1 MSHSSTRRRPPVWSL
16 AAIAL
21 VLVIPVP
28 ALLTR
33 FGLAAPSVELG
44 TLLFGVSVVAAAFA
58 MSWAAEAAERDIPR
72 ALSLIVVALLAVLPE
87 YAVDIVFAWKAGQD
101 PAFAPYAVAN
111 MTGSNRLLLGV
122 GWSTVAVLA
131 WVSQR
136 RKIIHL
142 DRGSAVAVGFLAA
155 ATLYS
160 FTLVLRREI
169 SLIDSVL
176 LALLFAGYAL
186 WAARSGTE
194 EPELVGPA
202 AAIGALATTPRRL
215 ALLAL
220 FAFAGVTIGLAAEPF
235 ADGLVHTGRLL
246 GVDEFLLVQWLAP
259 LSSESP
265 EFLVAA
271 VLALRG
277 RATVAFALLLS
288 AKINQWTLL
297 VGSLSVA
304 YSVGA
309 GHPAALPF
317 DERQTAE
324 VLLTSAQSLFGVAIL
339 ASLTFQLW
347 EAGLLA
353 ALFFA
358 QLVLGGVARTVLR
371 ASGAGEAELLAFS
384 ALYAVLAMFQLY
396 RARHV
401 IRRVVTRRRLPSATR
416 SGVVAVD
423 DDPARPE

>member
-1 MSHSSTRRRPPVWSL
+1 M
-16 AAIAL
+16 
-21 VLVIPVP
+21 
-28 ALLTR
+28 
-33 FGLAAPSVELG
+33 
-44 TLLFGVSVVAAAFA
+44 
-58 MSWAAEAAERDIPR
+58 
-72 ALSLIVVALLAVLPE
+72 LPE

-122 GWSTVAVLA
+122 GWSTVALVA

-136 RKIIHL
+136 RKVIRL
-142 DRGSAVAVGFLAA
+142 DRGGAVAAGFLAA

-176 LALLFAGYAL
+176 LALLFAAYAI

-202 AAIGALATTPRRL
+202 AMIGALPTVPRRV

-220 FAFAGVTIGLAAEPF
+220 VTFAGAMIALAAEPF
-235 ADGLVHTGRLL
+235 AAGLVHTGRSL
-246 GVDEFLLVQWLAP
+246 GIDEFLLVQWLAP

-297 VGSLSVA
+297 VGSLPVA
-304 YSVGA
+304 YSIGA

-317 DERQTAE
+317 DDRQTAE
-324 VLLTSAQSLFGVAIL
+324 VLLTGAQSLFGVAIL
-339 ASLTFQLW
+339 ASLSFALS
-347 EAGLLA
+347 EAAVLA
-353 ALFFA
+353 ALFVA
-358 QLVLGGVARTVLR
+358 QLVVGGVARTLLR
-371 ASGAGEAELLAFS
+371 ASGAGES
-384 ALYAVLAMFQLY
+384 
-396 RARHV
+396 
-401 IRRVVTRRRLPSATR
+401 S
-416 SGVVAVD
+416 
-423 DDPARPE
+423 

>member
-1 MSHSSTRRRPPVWSL
+1 MPRSL
-16 AAIAL
+16 ALGAIAL
-21 VLVIPVP
+21 VLLIPMP

-33 FGLAAPSVELG
+33 FGLLDPSVELG
-44 TLLFGVSVVAAAFA
+44 TLLFGASVVAAAFA

-72 ALSLIVVALLAVLPE
+72 ALSLVVVALLAVLPE

-101 PAFAPYAVAN
+101 PSFAPYAVAN

-122 GWSTVAVLA
+122 GWSTVALLA
-131 WVSQR
+131 WVSR
-136 RKIIHL
+136 RRTLIAL
-142 DRGSAVAVGFLAA
+142 DRGGAVAVGFLAA

-169 SLIDSVL
+169 ALVDSVL
-176 LALLFAGYAL
+176 LALLFAGYAI

-202 AAIGALATTPRRL
+202 ATIGALSTVTRRIVV
-215 ALLAL
+215 LAL
-220 FAFAGVTIGLAAEPF
+220 FAFAGATIGLAAEPF
-235 ADGLVHTGRLL
+235 AEGLVHTGRLL
-246 GVDEFLLVQWLAP
+246 GIDEFLLVQWLAP
-259 LSSESP
+259 LASESP

-297 VGSLSVA
+297 VGSLPVA
-304 YSVGA
+304 YSIGA

-324 VLLTSAQSLFGVAIL
+324 VLLTAAQSLFGVAIL
-339 ASLTFQLW
+339 ASLTFTLG

-353 ALFFA
+353 ALFGA
-358 QLVLGGVARTVLR
+358 QLVVGGVARTVLR
-371 ASGAGEAELLAFS
+371 AAGAGEIELFAFS
-384 ALYAVLAMFQLY
+384 ALYALLAMLQLY
-396 RARHV
+396 RARGT
-401 IRRVVTRRRLPSATR
+401 ISRALRRLRVRA
-416 SGVVAVD
+416 SGE
-423 DDPARPE
+423 PAA

>member
-1 MSHSSTRRRPPVWSL
+1 MPRSL
-16 AAIAL
+16 ALGAIAL
-21 VLVIPVP
+21 VLLIPVP

-33 FGLAAPSVELG
+33 FGLLNPSVELG
-44 TLLFGVSVVAAAFA
+44 TLLFGASVVAAAFA

-72 ALSLIVVALLAVLPE
+72 ALSLVVVALLAVLPE

-101 PAFAPYAVAN
+101 PAFAPYAIAN

-122 GWSTVAVLA
+122 GWSTVALLA
-131 WVSQR
+131 WVSR
-136 RKIIHL
+136 RRTLIAL
-142 DRGSAVAVGFLAA
+142 DRGGAVAVGFLAA

-169 SLIDSVL
+169 ALVDSVL
-176 LALLFAGYAL
+176 LALLFAGYAI

-202 AAIGALATTPRRL
+202 ATIGALPTVTRRIVV
-215 ALLAL
+215 LAL
-220 FAFAGVTIGLAAEPF
+220 FAFAGGTIGLAAEPF
-235 ADGLVHTGRLL
+235 AEGLVHTGRLL
-246 GVDEFLLVQWLAP
+246 GIDEFLLVQWLAP
-259 LSSESP
+259 LASESP

-297 VGSLSVA
+297 VGSLPVA
-304 YSVGA
+304 YSIGA

-317 DERQTAE
+317 DERQPAE
-324 VLLTSAQSLFGVAIL
+324 VLLTAAQSLFGVAIL
-339 ASLTFQLW
+339 ASLTFTLG

-353 ALFFA
+353 ALFGA
-358 QLVLGGVARTVLR
+358 QLVVGGFARTVLR
-371 ASGAGEAELLAFS
+371 AAGAGEIELFAFS
-384 ALYAVLAMFQLY
+384 ALYALLAMLQLY
-396 RARHV
+396 RARGT
-401 IRRVVTRRRLPSATR
+401 ISRALRRLRVRA
-416 SGVVAVD
+416 SGE
-423 DDPARPE
+423 PAA

>member
-1 MSHSSTRRRPPVWSL
+1 MSHATLRRSAIVSSL
-16 AAIAL
+16 GAIGL
-21 VLVIPVP
+21 VLSIPVP

-33 FGLAAPSVELG
+33 FGVLAPSVELG

-72 ALSLIVVALLAVLPE
+72 ALSLIFVALLAVLPE

-101 PAFAPYAVAN
+101 PAFAPYAAAN

-136 RKIIHL
+136 RRVINL
-142 DRGSAVAVGFLAA
+142 DRGGAVAVGFLAA

-160 FTLVLRREI
+160 FTLVLRHEI

-176 LALLFAGYAL
+176 LVLLFAGYAF

-202 AAIGALATTPRRL
+202 ATIGALPTVQRRVV
-215 ALLAL
+215 LLAL
-220 FAFAGVTIGLAAEPF
+220 FAFAGATIALAAEPF
-235 ADGLVHTGRLL
+235 ADGLVRTGRSL

-297 VGSLSVA
+297 VGSLAVA

-309 GHPAALPF
+309 GHPAALPL

-324 VLLTSAQSLFGVAIL
+324 VLLTAAQSLFGVAIL
-339 ASLTFQLW
+339 ASLTFELW

-353 ALFFA
+353 GLFVA
-358 QLVLGGVARTVLR
+358 QLVLGGLARTLLR
-371 ASGAGEAELLAFS
+371 AAGVGEVELLAFS
-384 ALYAVLAMFQLY
+384 ALYALLAMVQLY
-396 RARHV
+396 RARHALPRLV
-401 IRRVVTRRRLPSATR
+401 RRGR
-416 SGVVAVD
+416 
-423 DDPARPE
+423 

>member
-1 MSHSSTRRRPPVWSL
+1 MSHAASQRRSRSL
-16 AAIAL
+16 ALGAFAL
-21 VLVIPVP
+21 VLAVPIP

-33 FGLAAPSVELG
+33 SGILTPSIELG
-44 TLLFGVSVVAAAFA
+44 TLLFGASVVAAAFA

-72 ALSLIVVALLAVLPE
+72 ALSLIFVALLAVLPE
-87 YAVDIVFAWKAGQD
+87 YAVDIVFAWKAGVD
-101 PAFAPYAVAN
+101 PAFAPYAAAN

-122 GWSTVAVLA
+122 GWSTVALLA
-131 WVSQR
+131 WVSR
-136 RKIIHL
+136 RNKLIHL

-160 FTLVLRREI
+160 FTLVVRAEI
-169 SLIDSVL
+169 SLVDSVL
-176 LALLFAGYAL
+176 LVVLFAAYAF

-202 AAIGALATTPRRL
+202 AVIGELPTVPRR
-215 ALLAL
+215 AIVLAL
-220 FAFAGVTIGLAAEPF
+220 FAFAGATIALAAEPF
-235 ADGLVHTGRLL
+235 AEGLVHTGRTL
-246 GVDEFLLVQWLAP
+246 GIDQFLLVQWLAP

-277 RATVAFALLLS
+277 KATIAFALLLS

-297 VGSLSVA
+297 VGSLAVA

-324 VLLTSAQSLFGVAIL
+324 VLLTAAQSLFGVAIL
-339 ASLTFQLW
+339 ASLTFTLA
-347 EAGLLA
+347 EAGVLA
-353 ALFFA
+353 GLFFA
-358 QLVLGGVARTVLR
+358 QLVLGGIARTLLG
-371 ASGAGEAELLAFS
+371 AAGAGEFELLAFS
-384 ALYAVLAMFQLY
+384 ALYGVLAIIQLY
-396 RARHV
+396 RTRNIMV
-401 IRRVVTRRRLPSATR
+401 DLIRRRRLP
-416 SGVVAVD
+416 
-423 DDPARPE
+423 PADK

>member
-1 MSHSSTRRRPPVWSL
+1 MSHSISYRRSPVWSL
-16 AAIAL
+16 GAIAL
-21 VLVIPVP
+21 ILVIPIP

-33 FGLAAPSVELG
+33 FGLITPPVEIG
-44 TLLFGVSVVAAAFA
+44 TLLFGLSVVAAAFA

-101 PAFAPYAVAN
+101 PTFAPYAVAN
-111 MTGSNRLLLGV
+111 MTGSNRLLLGI

-136 RKIIHL
+136 RKLIHL
-142 DRGSAVAVGFLAA
+142 DRGGAVAVGFLAA

-169 SLIDSVL
+169 GLIDSVF

-202 AAIGALATTPRRL
+202 AMIGALSTTARRL
-215 ALLAL
+215 VLLAL
-220 FAFAGVTIGLAAEPF
+220 FAFAGTTIALAAEPF
-235 ADGLVHTGRLL
+235 AEGLVHTGSRL
-246 GVDEFLLVQWLAP
+246 GIDEFLLVQWLAP
-259 LSSESP
+259 LASESP

-297 VGSLSVA
+297 VGSLSIA
-304 YSVGA
+304 YSIGA

-317 DERQTAE
+317 DDRQTAE
-324 VLLTSAQSLFGVAIL
+324 VLLTGAQSLFGVAIL
-339 ASLTFQLW
+339 ASLTFALW

-353 ALFFA
+353 VLFVA
-358 QLVLGGVARTVLR
+358 QLVVGGVARTFLR
-371 ASGAGEAELLAFS
+371 ASGAGEIELFAFS
-384 ALYAVLAMFQLY
+384 ALYVVLAMVQLY

-401 IRRVVTRRRLPSATR
+401 LRL
-416 SGVVAVD
+416 VVARV
-423 DDPARPE
+423 ARGRQAETA

>member
-1 MSHSSTRRRPPVWSL
+1 MSQATARRSAIVSSL
-16 AAIAL
+16 GAIGL
-21 VLVIPVP
+21 VLIIPVP

-33 FGLAAPSVELG
+33 FGVLAPSVELG

-72 ALSLIVVALLAVLPE
+72 ALSLIFVALLAVLPE

-101 PAFAPYAVAN
+101 PAFAPYAAAN

-136 RKIIHL
+136 RRVINL
-142 DRGSAVAVGFLAA
+142 DRGGAVAVGFLAA

-160 FTLVLRREI
+160 FTLVLRHEI

-176 LALLFAGYAL
+176 LVLLFAGYAF

-202 AAIGALATTPRRL
+202 ATIGALPTVQRRVV
-215 ALLAL
+215 LLAL
-220 FAFAGVTIGLAAEPF
+220 FAFAGATIALAAEPF
-235 ADGLVHTGRLL
+235 ADGLVRTGRSL

-297 VGSLSVA
+297 VGSLAVA
-304 YSVGA
+304 YSFGA
-309 GHPAALPF
+309 GHPAALPL

-324 VLLTSAQSLFGVAIL
+324 VLLTAAQSLFGVAIL
-339 ASLTFQLW
+339 ASLTFELW

-353 ALFFA
+353 GLFVA
-358 QLVLGGVARTVLR
+358 QLVLGGLARTLLR
-371 ASGAGEAELLAFS
+371 AAGVGEVELLAFS
-384 ALYAVLAMFQLY
+384 ALYAVLAMVQLY
-396 RARHV
+396 RARHALPRLV
-401 IRRVVTRRRLPSATR
+401 RRGR
-416 SGVVAVD
+416 
-423 DDPARPE
+423 

>member
-1 MSHSSTRRRPPVWSL
+1 MSHAAPRRKSLVSSL
-16 AAIAL
+16 GAIVL
-21 VLVIPVP
+21 VLIIPIP

-33 FGLAAPSVELG
+33 LGLLTPSVELG
-44 TLLFGVSVVAAAFA
+44 TLLFAVSVVAAAFA
-58 MSWAAEAAERDIPR
+58 MSWAAEAAEQDIPR
-72 ALSLIVVALLAVLPE
+72 ALSLIVIALLAVLPE

-122 GWSTVAVLA
+122 GWSTVALLA

-136 RKIIHL
+136 RRVIKL
-142 DRGSAVAVGFLAA
+142 DRGGAVAVGFLAA

-176 LALLFAGYAL
+176 LALLFAAYAI

-202 AAIGALATTPRRL
+202 ATIGALSTVPRRV

-220 FAFAGVTIGLAAEPF
+220 FTFAGATIVLAAEPF
-235 ADGLVHTGRLL
+235 AAGLVHTGRSL
-246 GVDEFLLVQWLAP
+246 GIDEFLLVQWLAP

-297 VGSLSVA
+297 VGSLPVA
-304 YSVGA
+304 YSIGA

-317 DERQTAE
+317 DDRQTAE
-324 VLLTSAQSLFGVAIL
+324 VLLTGAQSLFGVAIL
-339 ASLTFQLW
+339 ASLSFALGQ
-347 EAGLLA
+347 AAVLA
-353 ALFFA
+353 ALFVA
-358 QLVLGGVARTVLR
+358 QLVVGGVTRTLLR
-371 ASGAGEAELLAFS
+371 ASGAGEVELIAFS
-384 ALYAVLAMFQLY
+384 ALYAALALVQLY
-396 RARHV
+396 RARHMLTRGAKK
-401 IRRVVTRRRLPSATR
+401 RRSPV
-416 SGVVAVD
+416 
-423 DDPARPE
+423 

>member
-1 MSHSSTRRRPPVWSL
+1 MSQETPTQISRAGAL
-16 AAIAL
+16 GAIAL
-21 VLVIPVP
+21 VLLIPVP

-33 FGLAAPSVELG
+33 FGFLTPSVELG
-44 TLLFGVSVVAAAFA
+44 TLLFGASVVAAAFA

-122 GWSTVAVLA
+122 GWSTVALLA
-131 WVSQR
+131 WVSR
-136 RKIIHL
+136 RRRLITL
-142 DRGSAVAVGFLAA
+142 DRGGAVAVGFLAA

-169 SLIDSVL
+169 GLIDSVL
-176 LALLFAGYAL
+176 LAALFAGYAF

-202 AAIGALATTPRRL
+202 AAIGALPTTSRRFVV
-215 ALLAL
+215 LAL
-220 FAFAGVTIGLAAEPF
+220 FAFAGAMIGLAAEPF
-235 ADGLVHTGRLL
+235 AEGLVHTGRVL
-246 GVDEFLLVQWLAP
+246 GIDEFLLVQWLAP
-259 LSSESP
+259 LASESP

-277 RATVAFALLLS
+277 KAAVAFALLLS
-288 AKINQWTLL
+288 AKVNQWTLL
-297 VGSLSVA
+297 VGSLPLA
-304 YSVGA
+304 YSIGA

-324 VLLTSAQSLFGVAIL
+324 VLLTAAQSLFGVAIL
-339 ASLTFQLW
+339 ASLTFTLG
-347 EAGLLA
+347 EAGVLA
-353 ALFFA
+353 ALFVA
-358 QLVLGGVARTVLR
+358 QLVVGGITRTLLR
-371 ASGAGEAELLAFS
+371 AAGVGEVELLAFS
-384 ALYAVLAMFQLY
+384 AVYALLAGIQLY

-401 IRRVVTRRRLPSATR
+401 LSKRVRDRLDR
-416 SGVVAVD
+416 D
-423 DDPARPE
+423 R

>member
-1 MSHSSTRRRPPVWSL
+1 MSHAAPRQLSRSL
-16 AAIAL
+16 SVGAIAL
-21 VLVIPVP
+21 ALLIPVP
-28 ALLTR
+28 AMLSR
-33 FGLAAPSVELG
+33 FGVLTPSVGLG
-44 TLLFGVSVVAAAFA
+44 TILFGVSVVGAAFA
-58 MSWAAEAAERDIPR
+58 MSWAAEAAEKDIPR

-122 GWSTVAVLA
+122 GWSTVALLA
-131 WVSQR
+131 WVSRRQR
-136 RKIIHL
+136 SIAL
-142 DRGSAVAVGFLAA
+142 DRGGAVAVGFLAA

-169 SLIDSVL
+169 ALVDSVL
-176 LALLFAGYAL
+176 LAALFAGYAF

-202 AAIGALATTPRRL
+202 ATIGGLPTVPRRVAVL
-215 ALLAL
+215 GL
-220 FAFAGVTIGLAAEPF
+220 FAFAGAVIALAAEPF
-235 ADGLVHTGRLL
+235 AEGLVHTGSAL
-246 GVDEFLLVQWLAP
+246 GIDEFLLVQWLAP

-297 VGSLSVA
+297 VGSLAVA

-309 GHPAALPF
+309 GHPAPLPF
-317 DERQTAE
+317 DDRQTAE
-324 VLLTSAQSLFGVAIL
+324 VLLTGAQSLFGVAIL
-339 ASLTFQLW
+339 ASLTFRIRD
-347 EAGLLA
+347 AGLLA
-353 ALFFA
+353 VLFFA
-358 QLVLGGVARTVLR
+358 QLVLGGVARTALR
-371 ASGAGEAELLAFS
+371 AQGAGEVELLAFS
-384 ALYAVLAMFQLY
+384 ALYGVLAVVQLY

-401 IRRVVTRRRLPSATR
+401 LGRRWTAIR
-416 SGVVAVD
+416 
-423 DDPARPE
+423 AR